1 VILILDLYKYT
12 DKEKDQLIK
21 SIVILTDS
29 RERKST
35 HILSWFD
42 KKKISHEVKALSNG
56 DYSFYIPSN
65 EQLNIDRPL
74 YFDKKI
80 MIERKAS
87 LDELSGNLT
96 QNRDRFEK
104 EMSIYQGKKYL
115 LIENSSYADIVNQ
128 NYKTKFNPKSYLGS
142 LHSFNQKYN
151 LEIIFMPDNQYSGL
165 WIYETLVHYFT
176 NIIR

>member
-1 VILILDLYKYT
+1 MILILDLYKYT
-12 DKEKDQLIK
+12 DTEKKQLIK
-21 SIVILTDS
+21 SIGIWVDS
-29 RERKST
+29 REKQNKN
-35 HILSWFD
+35 IVDWFD
-42 KKKISHEVKALSNG
+42 KHKIEHKIKALSNG
-56 DYSFYIPSN
+56 DYSFYVSVN
-65 EQLNIDRPL
+65 NDLNINRCLD
-74 YFDKKI
+74 FSHKI